1 VVSGAQSPL
10 KLPPG
15 AGAEGWLHGATLALV
30 TLPIAHV
37 AGAFVPIEVIPI
49 TVAGILYWHRAM
61 VLSWDG
67 RKVPA
72 WRQICFGAGLATVA
86 IALFSP
92 IGHISEELV
101 LAHMGEHLLIGDIA
115 SLLLVL
121 GLTRSLLQ
129 PLLAIRVFN
138 RLQVL
143 THPALAFPLWAVNL
157 FFWHVPAIYQDA
169 YGAAPVH
176 ALEHTTFLFFGCLMW
191 MPVFGPLPKP
201 EWFGAGWKV
210 GYVIAVRFTGAI
222 LGNVL
227 MWSGTVLYPIYA
239 PGERYW
245 GITPLAD
252 QSTAGVIMMVEGTFL
267 ALGVLAWVFF
277 EVAREGTEKQHL
289 LDLAQERGVQLDERR
304 AQRAVAAGHGALLEE
319 RLSAAHDE

>member
-1 VVSGAQSPL
+1 VPL
-10 KLPPG
+10 
-15 AGAEGWLHGATLALV
+15 EV
-30 TLPIAHV
+30 LPITLTGV
-37 AGAFVPIEVIPI
+37 
-49 TVAGILYWHRAM
+49 LYWHRAM

-67 RKVPA
+67 RPLPL
-72 WRQICFGAGLATVA
+72 WRQLCFGAGLATIA
-86 IALFSP
+86 AALFSP

-101 LAHMGEHLLIGDIA
+101 IAHMGEHLLIGDIA

-129 PLLAIRVFN
+129 PLLAIRLFD

-143 THPALAFPLWAVNL
+143 AHPMVALPLWALNL
-157 FFWHVPAIYQDA
+157 FLWHVPALYQDA
-169 YGAAPVH
+169 YGAAPLH
-176 ALEHTTFLFFGCLMW
+176 AFEHATFLLFGCLMW

-201 EWFGAGWKV
+201 QWFTAGWKV

-227 MWSGTVLYPIYA
+227 MWSGSVLYPIYA
-239 PGERYW
+239 EGERYW
-245 GITPLAD
+245 GISALAD
-252 QSTAGVIMMVEGTFL
+252 QSTAGTIMMVEGTFL

-277 EVAREGTEKQHL
+277 EVAREGTEKQDL
-289 LDLAQERGVQLDERR
+289 LDLARERGVELDERR

-319 RLSAAHDE
+319 RLAAQPRHEPEPDRS

>member
-1 VVSGAQSPL
+1 M
-10 KLPPG
+10 
-15 AGAEGWLHGATLALV
+15 

-49 TVAGILYWHRAM
+49 TVAGVLYWHRVMA
-61 VLSWDG
+61 LSWDG
-67 RKVPA
+67 RRVPL
-72 WRQICFGAGLATVA
+72 WRQLCFGSGLLTIS

-92 IGHISEELV
+92 IGHIADELV
-101 LAHMGEHLLIGDIA
+101 IAHMVEHLMLGDIA

-129 PLLAIRVFN
+129 PLLAIRAFN
-138 RLQVL
+138 RLQIL
-143 THPALAFPLWAVNL
+143 THPAVAFPLWAINFYL
-157 FFWHVPAIYQDA
+157 WHVPAIYDAA
-169 YGAAPVH
+169 YGAAPIH

-191 MPVFGPLPKP
+191 MPIFGPLPKP
-201 EWFGAGWKV
+201 QWFGAGWKV
-210 GYVIAVRFTGAI
+210 AYVIAVRFAGAI

-245 GITPLAD
+245 HISPIAD

-277 EVAREGTEKQHL
+277 EVAREGTEKQNL
-289 LDLAQERGVQLDERR
+289 LDLARERGVELDERR

-319 RLSAAHDE
+319 RLTAAHRDE

>member
-1 VVSGAQSPL
+1 MNLPL
-10 KLPPG
+10 
-15 AGAEGWLHGATLALV
+15 
-30 TLPIAHV
+30 AHV
-37 AGAFVPIEVIPI
+37 AGSFVPLEVFPL
-49 TVAGILYWHRAM
+49 TAAGLLYWHRAM

-67 RKVPA
+67 RPVPA
-72 WRQICFGAGLATVA
+72 WRQACFGAGLATVA

-101 LAHMGEHLLIGDIA
+101 IAHMGEHLLIADIA

-129 PLLAIRVFN
+129 PLLAIRLFN

-143 THPALAFPLWAVNL
+143 AHPGVALPLWALNL
-157 FFWHVPAIYQDA
+157 FLWHVPALYQDA

-176 ALEHTTFLFFGCLMW
+176 ALEHASFLFFGCLMW
-191 MPVFGPLPKP
+191 MPAFGPLPKP
-201 EWFGAGWKV
+201 EWFTAAWKV

-227 MWSGTVLYPIYA
+227 MWSGTILYPIYA

-245 GITPLAD
+245 GISALAD
-252 QSTAGVIMMVEGTFL
+252 QSTAGVLMMVEGTFL

-277 EVAREGTEKQHL
+277 EVAREGTEKQRL
-289 LDLAQERGVQLDERR
+289 LDLAHERGVELDERR
-304 AQRAVAAGHGALLEE
+304 AQRAVAAGHGALLERRLTAAEE
-319 RLSAAHDE
+319 REPDPV

>member
-1 VVSGAQSPL
+1 MAVPY
-10 KLPPG
+10 
-15 AGAEGWLHGATLALV
+15 
-30 TLPIAHV
+30 AHV
-37 AGAFVPIEVIPI
+37 AGAFVPLEVFPI
-49 TVAGILYWHRAM
+49 TAAGVLYWHRAM

-67 RKVPA
+67 RPVPV
-72 WRQICFGAGLATVA
+72 WRQVCFGAGLATIA

-101 LAHMGEHLLIGDIA
+101 IAHMGEHLLIGDVA

-129 PLLAIRVFN
+129 PLLAIRVFD
-138 RLQVL
+138 RLQIL
-143 THPALAFPLWAVNL
+143 THPAVALPLWAFNL
-157 FFWHVPAIYQDA
+157 FLWHIPALYQDA
-169 YGAAPVH
+169 YGAAPIH

-201 EWFGAGWKV
+201 QWFSAGWKV

-227 MWSGTVLYPIYA
+227 MWSGSVLYPVYA
-239 PGERYW
+239 PGELYW
-245 GITPLAD
+245 GISPLAD
-252 QSTAGVIMMVEGTFL
+252 QSTAGTIMMVEGTFL

-277 EVAREGTEKQHL
+277 QVAREGTEKQDL
-289 LDLAQERGVQLDERR
+289 LDLARERGVDLDEQR

-319 RLSAAHDE
+319 RLTQGRQ